1 MKRFFRTV
9 GGKTLLFLIC
19 ILSLCLFAASAA
31 LGTFL
36 LNEREFYF
44 STEEEVRAQFL
55 SPRLR
60 GYGYNLVSDMLFNGP
75 REENDMQDLGNA
87 VWQVTDAAGTVLR
100 RSGSAGAVQAWEFRF
115 GYVYDPAA
123 GRLGYDLSDG
133 TAEAEGKVRYTV
145 SFALKEDLPETDEL
159 AFTARLVHL
168 GWYLRYGVYLI
179 GLFALLL
186 SVIAFVWLM
195 CVSGRRPDR
204 EELCPGPLY
213 RVPFDLMLAFCVGCV
228 LLLLIAADEL
238 SGTLLGALALFV
250 PAGVVGACLLLG
262 LCMSAAGRIK
272 GKTLV
277 KNTLVAMLLRF
288 LWRALRFLLS
298 LLTALPLVWRAAL
311 IYAAACIAEGIV
323 MLLAWPEL
331 DFFTP
336 FWLVTRLLILPPL
349 LLWIALQLRR
359 LQKGG
364 EALAAGD
371 LDFRTETR
379 GMLPALRRHG
389 ESLNSIAG
397 GMAAAVEQKL
407 RSERMKTE
415 LITNVSHD
423 LKTPLTSIVNYAELI
438 GREAPPE
445 GTLSEYAGV
454 LLRQSAR
461 LKRLIDDLVE
471 ASKAATGNLEVE
483 LTPCDAAVFLTQAA
497 GEYEERMK
505 AAGLALLLR
514 LPEETLTI
522 RADGRRMW
530 RIFDN
535 LLGNALKYAQPGTRV
550 WLGLEKEAGQAVI
563 SFRNT
568 SREPLAR
575 TEEEL
580 MERFVRG
587 DESRSTEGSGLGL
600 SIARSLA
607 ELQGG
612 TLRLTLDGDLFKAVL
627 SFPLWE
633 G

>member
-19 ILSLCLFAASAA
+19 ILSLCLLAASAA
-31 LGTFL
+31 LGAFL
-36 LNEREFYF
+36 LNEREFYY
-44 STEEEVRAQFL
+44 SSEEEVRARFL
-55 SPRLR
+55 SPHLR

-75 REENDMQDLGNA
+75 GEEADMQDLGNA

-115 GYVYDPAA
+115 GYVYDPAS

-145 SFALKEDLPETDEL
+145 SFALKEGLPETDEL

-168 GWYLRYGVYLI
+168 GWHLRYGVYLI

-213 RVPFDLMLAFCVGCV
+213 RVPFDLMLAFCFGCGCLLV
-228 LLLLIAADEL
+228 LGADGL
-238 SGTLLGALALFV
+238 SGTLLGELALFAL
-250 PAGVVGACLLLG
+250 AGAAAACLALG
-262 LCMSAAGRIK
+262 LCMSAAARIK
-272 GKTLV
+272 GHTLL
-277 KNTLVAMLLRF
+277 KNTVIAFVLRLLLRF
-288 LWRALRFLLS
+288 LRFLRDLA
-298 LLTALPLVWRAAL
+298 LALPLVWRSAL
-311 IYAAACIAEGIV
+311 AFLGLCLLEGIV
-323 MLLAWPEL
+323 MLLAWPRLSE
-331 DFFTP
+331 FAV
-336 FWLVTRLLILPPL
+336 FWAIEKLVLFPL
-349 LLWIALQLRR
+349 LLALGLQLRR

-371 LDFRTETR
+371 LGHHTDTKR
-379 GMLPALRRHG
+379 MLPALRKHG
-389 ESLNSIAG
+389 ENLNSIAG
-397 GMAAAVEQKL
+397 GMTAAVEQKL

-454 LLRQSAR
+454 LLRQSTR

-471 ASKAATGNLEVE
+471 ASKASTGNLEVVPE
-483 LTPCDAAVFLTQAA
+483 PCDAALFLTQAA
-497 GEYEERMK
+497 GEFEERMA
-505 AAGLALLLR
+505 AAGLTLVLR
-514 LPEETLTI
+514 LPEKTLTI

-535 LLGNALKYAQPGTRV
+535 LLGNILKYAQPGTRV
-550 WLGLEKEAGQAVI
+550 YLSLEEAEGQAVI
-563 SFRNT
+563 SFRNV
-568 SREPLAR
+568 SREPLAL

-587 DESRSTEGSGLGL
+587 DEARSTEGNGLGL

-612 TLRLTLDGDLFKAVL
+612 ALRLALDGDLFKAVL
-627 SFPLWE
+627 TFPLV
-633 G
+633 